1 MDVQQAGFK
10 EKGAAEVLLLRCI
23 FFSEG
28 QTGAKSGWL
37 ALWTG
42 LAVLVGFVGNSV
54 RSKISD
60 GNPLSKA
67 CCAQIVIGLVYRL
80 GAPERTV

>member
-1 MDVQQAGFK
+1 MDVQQAGVQRK
-10 EKGAAEVLLLRCI
+10 RCCGSI
-23 FFSEG
+23 AVEICIYLDLVYSEG

-54 RSKISD
+54 DPNLRRKTH
-60 GNPLSKA
+60 
-67 CCAQIVIGLVYRL
+67 R
-80 GAPERTV
+80 GAFG